1 MRCTW
6 ASASAGSVWRVGAM
20 KSGMRG
26 MPPLSTSC
34 GGGCGARPDNRAMS
48 SQENPAGTDF
58 SVLALSPAMLS
69 NLQRLGYRQM
79 TPIQAACLPGALAG
93 PDLMAQ
99 ARTGRGQRGALALGP
114 PGKLDP
120 RRLALQAL
128 VLCPTRELA
137 EQVGSEIRRLARAE
151 ENTRLVTLCGGVPL
165 RGQMLS
171 LAHGAHIVVGT
182 PG

>member
-34 GGGCGARPDNRAMS
+34 GGDCGARSDNRAMT

-58 SVLALSPAMLS
+58 SALALSPAMLS
-69 NLQRLGYRQM
+69 NLQRLGSRQM
-79 TPIQAACLPGALAG
+79 TPIQAACLPAAFAG
-93 PDLMAQ
+93 QDLVAP
-99 ARTGRGQRGALALGP
+99 ARTGSGKTAAFALALLA
-114 PGKLDP
+114 KLDP

-128 VLCPTRELA
+128 VLCPPRELA

-151 ENTRLVTLCGGVPL
+151 ANTRLVTLCPRTPL
-165 RGQMLS
+165 
-171 LAHGAHIVVGT
+171 
-182 PG
+182 PP